1 MLEPKKQLEII
12 KRGAVEI
19 ISEKDLLDKL
29 ERSFKGNTPLRI
41 KAGFDPT
48 APDIHLGHTVLL
60 EKMRQFQ
67 DLGHEVIL
75 LIGDFTAMIG
85 DPTGKSET
93 RKPLSDEDV
102 RINAET
108 YKEQAFKI
116 LDPEKTRVRA
126 NSEWLM
132 PLTSMEIVRLLARQ
146 TVARMLEREDF
157 KKRFIGQSPIG
168 IHEFMYPL
176 LQGYDSVMLRADVEI
191 GGTDQKFN
199 LLMGRELQEDYG
211 QPPQALVL
219 MPLLEGLDGVN
230 KMSKSLGNYIGINE
244 LAFEYI
250 AGEATGIFPK
260 IMRLKSVDLLL
271 RYYELLSRVSL
282 EELNSLKKGYEDGTL
297 DDREAKKALAME
309 LVTRYHGKEEA
320 QKARDEY
327 EAIIEKKN
335 IMKFKMA
342 LPALKL
348 RFEISVGGHWLP
360 QIMKDTGLAKST
372 SEAIRLIKQGGVK
385 VNDVVVSDSDTK
397 LQQGEH
403 IIKVGKR
410 RFYKVIIE

>member
-1 MLEPKKQLEII
+1 
-12 KRGAVEI
+12 
-19 ISEKDLLDKL
+19 
-29 ERSFKGNTPLRI
+29 
-41 KAGFDPT
+41 
-48 APDIHLGHTVLL
+48 
-60 EKMRQFQ
+60 
-67 DLGHEVIL
+67 
-75 LIGDFTAMIG
+75 
-85 DPTGKSET
+85 
-93 RKPLSDEDV
+93 
-102 RINAET
+102 
-108 YKEQAFKI
+108 
-116 LDPEKTRVRA
+116 
-126 NSEWLM
+126 
-132 PLTSMEIVRLLARQ
+132 MEIVRLLARQ

-157 KKRFIGQSPIG
+157 KKRFTGQSPIG